1 MTIMPAIPQL
11 SGSGICTDE
20 DKAVSYTA
28 SCLLREHLSEYS
40 QLSNPP
46 TPPPQPT
53 TVPCG
58 IQHVSPLF
66 FQGDHVL
73 QHLALLPLYT
83 LEQRLT

>member
-46 TPPPQPT
+46 TPHPNPPCPLWNSTCFSFVLSGGSCPPT
-53 TVPCG
+53 SGPAAFVYPGAET
-58 IQHVSPLF
+58 
-66 FQGDHVL
+66 
-73 QHLALLPLYT
+73 Y
-83 LEQRLT
+83 